1 MKRFF
6 SSLLCGAALL
16 SAGASMAQAVVGQA
30 APTFSA
36 TDTSGKTVALADFK
50 GKYVVLEWTN
60 PGCPFVQKHYNSGNM
75 PATQKEATAKGA
87 VWLAVNTTAKE
98 AGDYMA
104 PAELQAWAKSKN
116 AAPTAM
122 LMDADAKVGR
132 AYGARTTPHMY
143 VIDPQ
148 GKLIYAGAIDSKPS
162 ADPADIKAA
171 TNYVTQALGEAMA
184 GKPVSRS
191 TTQAYGCSVKYTNAG

>member
-1 MKRFF
+1 MKRLL

-16 SAGASMAQAVVGQA
+16 SAGASMAQAVVGQT
-30 APTFSA
+30 APAFSA

-104 PAELQAWAKSKN
+104 PAELQAWVKSKN

-162 ADPADIKAA
+162 ADPADIKTA

-184 GKPVSRS
+184 GKPVSRA